1 MHEFFF
7 SLLKF
12 KASPPSTDVA
22 NRRLLGVFFCD
33 SQTDK
38 MIFKQIFKSRD
49 QRNLN
54 KVTSTFPEVVI
65 KLLLGNLKWPPST
78 IRCYLCE
85 IANAPSFLVRVCD
98 FHPISP
104 GPCTLSCL
112 AVLQTF
118 DTSILSS
125 HPQTFSFPYQEIQL
139 LPQLGW
145 WFSHCFCPSS
155 SLAAFRSSGPLRV
168 IGRHHRLHCIF

>member
-1 MHEFFF
+1 M
-7 SLLKF
+7 
-12 KASPPSTDVA
+12 ASYSSILAWRIPWTGDPG
-22 NRRLLGVFFCD
+22 RLQSMG
-33 SQTDK
+33 SQESHKTA
-38 MIFKQIFKSRD
+38 
-49 QRNLN
+49 
-54 KVTSTFPEVVI
+54 
-65 KLLLGNLKWPPST
+65 ST

-168 IGRHHRLHCIF
+168 IGRHHRLHYIF